1 MRIATAADPAFWDS
15 SGVVLLCTEQRETAS
30 ARRLRERFRR
40 LVLWWA
46 TPIEVRSALRR
57 LMREG
62 ALTSADIAAADHRL
76 TRLHDLASEIEP
88 TEEVRDLASAM
99 LDRHDLRAADALQL
113 AAALV
118 LWRERPR
125 GRPFVCYDKKL
136 RVAAEAAGFTVLPA

>member
-1 MRIATAADPAFWDS
+1 MRIAPAAEPAFWDS
-15 SGVVLLCTEQRETAS
+15 SGVVLLCTEQRETAN

-46 TPIEVRSALRR
+46 TPVEVRSALRR

-62 ALTSADIAAADHRL
+62 ALSGPDVAAADQRL
-76 TRLHDLASEIEP
+76 ARLHDLAAEIEP
-88 TEEVRDLASAM
+88 TTEVRDLASSM

-136 RVAAEAAGFTVLPA
+136 RVAADAAGFTVLPA